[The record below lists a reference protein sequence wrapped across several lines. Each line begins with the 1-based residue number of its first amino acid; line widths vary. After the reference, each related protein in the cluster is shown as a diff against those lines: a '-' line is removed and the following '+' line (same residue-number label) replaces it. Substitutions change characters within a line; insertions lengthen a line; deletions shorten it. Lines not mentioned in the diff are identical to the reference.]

1 MHLDRYV
8 EYLEGLIAKKQNIPE
23 NTRKLDEAKALIEEK
38 GNTVNLAAS
47 LVIMPDPQAKL
58 KIAEYLYAGSDLS
71 VLSTLCASVGLIYA
85 GVCDSIDAGCDYFNL
100 GGVDGSFE
108 DHLSKFKIKFVP
120 HIFEYVASLT
130 CRLTRLCIS
139 GLKSFC
145 LWQRR
150 QSKR

>member
-58 KIAEYLYAGSDLS
+58 KLPSISMPAPISPCSRPS
-71 VLSTLCASVGLIYA
+71 V
-85 GVCDSIDAGCDYFNL
+85 
-100 GGVDGSFE
+100 
-108 DHLSKFKIKFVP
+108 HLS
-120 HIFEYVASLT
+120 
-130 CRLTRLCIS
+130 
-139 GLKSFC
+139 GLYMRESAIP
-145 LWQRR
+145 
-150 QSKR
+150 